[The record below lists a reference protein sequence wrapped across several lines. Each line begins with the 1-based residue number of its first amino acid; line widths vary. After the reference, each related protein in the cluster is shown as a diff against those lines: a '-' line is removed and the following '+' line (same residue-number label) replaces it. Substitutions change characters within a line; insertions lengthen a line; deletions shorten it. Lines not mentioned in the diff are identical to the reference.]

1 MYLTIHVV
9 DYCQPAIVVV
19 VAFAFAGDVAVVAAE
34 PFAIGSA
41 LVADPFPRS
50 LDTR

>member
-9 DYCQPAIVVV
+9 DYCQPAV
-19 VAFAFAGDVAVVAAE
+19 VAFAFADGVVVVAAE

-41 LVADPFPRS
+41 LVVDPFPRS